1 MWGKNQALGPSPFG
15 AGGAQLGALME
26 SMGQLREAGLD
37 ANGCLITPHD
47 ECREG
52 KGTFES
58 ATGAED
64 PEGVRTGL
72 RGGDS

>member
-1 MWGKNQALGPSPFG
+1 MWGKNQALGPSLFG
-15 AGGAQLGALME
+15 AGGVQLGALME
-26 SMGQLREAGLD
+26 SMD
-37 ANGCLITPHD
+37 TNGCLITHHD

-72 RGGDS
+72 